1 MLVMGWGFVYWTIE
15 AIQIR
20 LYAAKMCKQAG
31 ITVYVTPE
39 QWKKMGGGE
48 EAWKAINYNK

>member
-1 MLVMGWGFVYWTIE
+1 MGWGFVYWTIE